1 MIIVCPLHAA
11 PALVVSS
18 KASHAISLLSPESV
32 WPEFP
37 SLQPQRHLKLS
48 LHDITAHSPG
58 LSAPGA
64 NDAQRLVEF
73 IRGWD
78 AGSPILIHCWAGISR
93 STASAFTAL
102 CMARPEEDEME
113 LAQELRDAS
122 PSATPNALLISHVD
136 AILGRSGRMTEA
148 VKAIGRGQDAYEG
161 VPFQLRVQLGQR
173 AS

>member
-1 MIIVCPLHAA
+1 LIIVCPLHAA
-11 PALVVSS
+11 PALVLSS

-64 NDAQRLVEF
+64 NDAQRLVDF
-73 IRGWD
+73 IGAWRAWD
-78 AGSPILIHCWAGISR
+78 GDAPMLIHCWAGISR

-102 CMARPEEDEME
+102 CMARPDEDEMD

-122 PSATPNALLISHVD
+122 PSATPNALLVSHVD
-136 AILGRSGRMTEA
+136 AILGRGGRMTEA
-148 VKAIGRGQDAYEG
+148 VKSIGRGQDAYEG
-161 VPFQLRVQLGQR
+161 VPFRLKVK
-173 AS
+173 A